1 MSADPCTTTDARSPA
16 PRPLRNPPVVT
27 SSVSGLL
34 LLVALVMPAYA
45 QTGSGTDQAQA
56 PTNIIAYV
64 NRVLDAHPRVLA
76 ARSSVAAAEA
86 RARAAGRPLY
96 NPELDAQYEDGEL
109 LVRSVG
115 VNQTIDLGN
124 KRAARRNVASA
135 EQQAASEALSLV
147 RQQVSAELLAATGGL
162 NVATDLARIA
172 SERKALMAR
181 FRETANERRA
191 AGDLNQVEAQLA
203 ELAYVEAALLY
214 AQSQAEKVSAEQD
227 LARVVGITLPPPPS
241 LPSEY
246 ARVTLSEASIDS
258 ILNTLPSV
266 RVAQAQIAA
275 SRATVALRQ
284 RERRPDPTIGLYAGR
299 EGDDDLIGLR
309 FSIPLPVSNRFRA
322 EVDAATADLDAVT
335 LGVDD
340 NYRQL
345 RAELVAAAKRYE
357 ISRAAWQEWQ
367 TVGAG
372 SLERQIQV
380 LEQLWRAGELSTSA
394 YLVQL
399 EQALDTQMAGVEQRG
414 TVWTDWIAWL
424 AVSGRVDAWM
434 GISGT
439 R

>member
-1 MSADPCTTTDARSPA
+1 MSADLCITADAHSPVS
-16 PRPLRNPPVVT
+16 PPSRNRPVVT
-27 SSVSGLL
+27 SSVYGLL
-34 LLVALVMPAYA
+34 LLLALAMPARA
-45 QTGSGTDQAQA
+45 QTGSDTEQA
-56 PTNIIAYV
+56 PANIIAYV

-76 ARSSVAAAEA
+76 ARSSVTAAEA
-86 RARAAGRPLY
+86 RTRAAGRPLY
-96 NPELDAQYEDGEL
+96 NPELDAEYEDGDL
-109 LVRSVG
+109 RRQSVG
-115 VNQTIDLGN
+115 LNQTIDLGN
-124 KRAARRNVASA
+124 KRAARQGVASA
-135 EQQAASEALSLV
+135 EQRAASEALALV
-147 RQQVSAELLAATGGL
+147 RQQVSAELLAAAGGL

-172 SERKALMAR
+172 SERKALMER

-203 ELAYVEAALLY
+203 ELAYAEAALLY
-214 AQSQAEKVSAEQD
+214 AQSQADQVSAEQD
-227 LARVVGITLPPPPS
+227 LARVVGIALPPPPA

-246 ARVTLSEASIDS
+246 ASVTLNEASIDS
-258 ILNTLPSV
+258 ILNALPSV
-266 RVAQAQIAA
+266 RVTQAQIAA
-275 SRATVALRQ
+275 SRATLALRQ

-299 EGDDDLIGLR
+299 EGDDDLIGVR
-309 FSIPLPVSNRFRA
+309 FSIPLPVRNRFSA
-322 EVDAATADLDAVT
+322 EVEAATADLDAVT

-367 TVGAG
+367 AVGAG

-399 EQALDTQMAGVEQRG
+399 EQALDTQMAGIEQRG
-414 TVWTDWIAWL
+414 AVWADWIAWL

-434 GISGT
+434 GFGGA

>member
-1 MSADPCTTTDARSPA
+1 MSADLCITADAHSPVS
-16 PRPLRNPPVVT
+16 PPSRNRPVVT
-27 SSVSGLL
+27 SSVYGLL
-34 LLVALVMPAYA
+34 LLLALAMPARA
-45 QTGSGTDQAQA
+45 QTGSDTEQA
-56 PTNIIAYV
+56 PANIIAYV

-76 ARSSVAAAEA
+76 ARSSVTAAEA
-86 RARAAGRPLY
+86 RTRAAGRPLY
-96 NPELDAQYEDGEL
+96 NPELDAEYEDGDL
-109 LVRSVG
+109 RRQSVG
-115 VNQTIDLGN
+115 LNQTIDLGN
-124 KRAARRNVASA
+124 KRAARQGVASA
-135 EQQAASEALSLV
+135 EQRAASEALALV
-147 RQQVSAELLAATGGL
+147 RQQVSAELLAAAGGL

-172 SERKALMAR
+172 SERKALMER

-203 ELAYVEAALLY
+203 ELAYAEAALLY
-214 AQSQAEKVSAEQD
+214 AQSQADQVSAEQD
-227 LARVVGITLPPPPS
+227 LARVVGIALPPPPA

-246 ARVTLSEASIDS
+246 ASVTLNEASIDS
-258 ILNTLPSV
+258 ILNALPSV
-266 RVAQAQIAA
+266 RVTQAQIAA
-275 SRATVALRQ
+275 SRATLALRQ

-299 EGDDDLIGLR
+299 EGDDDLIGVR
-309 FSIPLPVSNRFRA
+309 FSIPLPVRNRFSA
-322 EVDAATADLDAVT
+322 EVEAATADLDAVT

-367 TVGAG
+367 AVGAG

-399 EQALDTQMAGVEQRG
+399 EQALDTQMAGIEQRG
-414 TVWTDWIAWL
+414 TVWADWIAWL

-434 GISGT
+434 GFGGT

>member
-1 MSADPCTTTDARSPA
+1 MSADLCITADAHSPVL
-16 PRPLRNPPVVT
+16 PPSRNRPVVT
-27 SSVSGLL
+27 SSVYGLL
-34 LLVALVMPAYA
+34 LLLALAMPARA
-45 QTGSGTDQAQA
+45 QTGSDTEQA
-56 PTNIIAYV
+56 PANIIAYV

-76 ARSSVAAAEA
+76 ARSSVTAAEA

-96 NPELDAQYEDGEL
+96 NPELDAEYEDGDL
-109 LVRSVG
+109 RRQSVG
-115 VNQTIDLGN
+115 LNQTIDLGN
-124 KRAARRNVASA
+124 KRAARQGVASA
-135 EQQAASEALSLV
+135 EQQAAREALALV
-147 RQQVSAELLAATGGL
+147 RQQVSAELLAAAGGL
-162 NVATDLARIA
+162 NVATDLASIA
-172 SERKALMAR
+172 GERKALMAR

-203 ELAYVEAALLY
+203 ELAYAEAALLY
-214 AQSQAEKVSAEQD
+214 AQSLADQVSAEQD
-227 LARVVGITLPPPPS
+227 LARVVGTALPAPPP
-241 LPSEY
+241 LPSDY
-246 ARVTLSEASIDS
+246 ARVTLSEASVDS

-275 SRATVALRQ
+275 SRATLALRQ
-284 RERRPDPTIGLYAGR
+284 RERRPDPTIGLFAGR

-309 FSIPLPVSNRFRA
+309 FSIPLPVRNPFRA
-322 EVDAATADLDAVT
+322 EVDAATADLDTVT

-340 NYRQL
+340 TYRQL

-367 TVGAG
+367 AVGAG

-399 EQALDTQMAGVEQRG
+399 EQALDTQMAGIEQRG
-414 TVWTDWIAWL
+414 AVWADWIAWL

-434 GISGT
+434 GFGGT

>member
-1 MSADPCTTTDARSPA
+1 MSADLCITADAHSPVL
-16 PRPLRNPPVVT
+16 PPSRNRPVVT
-27 SSVSGLL
+27 SSVYGLL
-34 LLVALVMPAYA
+34 LLLALAMPARA
-45 QTGSGTDQAQA
+45 QTGSDTEQA
-56 PTNIIAYV
+56 PANIIAYV

-76 ARSSVAAAEA
+76 ARSSVTAAEA
-86 RARAAGRPLY
+86 RTRAAGRPLY
-96 NPELDAQYEDGEL
+96 NPELDAEYEDGDL
-109 LVRSVG
+109 RRQSVG
-115 VNQTIDLGN
+115 LNQTIDLGN
-124 KRAARRNVASA
+124 KRAARQGVASA
-135 EQQAASEALSLV
+135 EQRAASEALALV
-147 RQQVSAELLAATGGL
+147 RQQVSAELLAAAGGL

-172 SERKALMAR
+172 SERKALMER

-203 ELAYVEAALLY
+203 ELAYAEAALLY
-214 AQSQAEKVSAEQD
+214 AQSQADQVSAEQD
-227 LARVVGITLPPPPS
+227 LARVVGIALPPPPA

-246 ARVTLSEASIDS
+246 ASVTLNEASIDS
-258 ILNTLPSV
+258 ILNALPSV
-266 RVAQAQIAA
+266 RVTQAQIAA
-275 SRATVALRQ
+275 SRATLALRQ

-299 EGDDDLIGLR
+299 EGDDDLIGVR
-309 FSIPLPVSNRFRA
+309 FSIPLPVRNRFSA
-322 EVDAATADLDAVT
+322 EVEAATADLDAVT

-367 TVGAG
+367 AVGAG

-399 EQALDTQMAGVEQRG
+399 EQALDTQMAGIEQRG
-414 TVWTDWIAWL
+414 TVWADWIAWL

-434 GISGT
+434 GFGGA

>member
-1 MSADPCTTTDARSPA
+1 MSADLCITADAHSPVS
-16 PRPLRNPPVVT
+16 PPSRNRPVVT
-27 SSVSGLL
+27 SPVYGLL
-34 LLVALVMPAYA
+34 LLLALAMPARA
-45 QTGSGTDQAQA
+45 QTGSDTEQA
-56 PTNIIAYV
+56 PANIIAYV

-76 ARSSVAAAEA
+76 ARSSVTAAEA
-86 RARAAGRPLY
+86 RTRAAGRPLY
-96 NPELDAQYEDGEL
+96 NPELDAEYEDGDL
-109 LVRSVG
+109 RRQSVG
-115 VNQTIDLGN
+115 LNQTIDLGN
-124 KRAARRNVASA
+124 KRAARQGVASA
-135 EQQAASEALSLV
+135 EQRAASEALALV
-147 RQQVSAELLAATGGL
+147 RQQVSAELLAAAGGL

-172 SERKALMAR
+172 SERKALMER

-203 ELAYVEAALLY
+203 ELAYAEAALLY
-214 AQSQAEKVSAEQD
+214 AQSQADQVSAEQD
-227 LARVVGITLPPPPS
+227 LARVVGIALPPPPA

-246 ARVTLSEASIDS
+246 ASVTLNEASIDS
-258 ILNTLPSV
+258 ILNALPSV
-266 RVAQAQIAA
+266 RVTQAQIAA
-275 SRATVALRQ
+275 SRATLALRQ

-299 EGDDDLIGLR
+299 EGDDDLIGVR
-309 FSIPLPVSNRFRA
+309 FSIPLPVRNRFSA
-322 EVDAATADLDAVT
+322 EVEAATADLDAVT

-367 TVGAG
+367 AVGAG

-399 EQALDTQMAGVEQRG
+399 EQALDTQMAGIEQRG
-414 TVWTDWIAWL
+414 TVWADWIAWL

-434 GISGT
+434 GFGGT

>member
-1 MSADPCTTTDARSPA
+1 MSADLCITADAHSPVL
-16 PRPLRNPPVVT
+16 PPSRNRPVVT
-27 SSVSGLL
+27 SSVYGLL
-34 LLVALVMPAYA
+34 LLLALAMPARA
-45 QTGSGTDQAQA
+45 QTGSDTEQA
-56 PTNIIAYV
+56 PANIIAYV

-76 ARSSVAAAEA
+76 ARSSVTAAEA
-86 RARAAGRPLY
+86 RTRAAGRPLY
-96 NPELDAQYEDGEL
+96 NPELDAEYEDGDL
-109 LVRSVG
+109 RRQSVG
-115 VNQTIDLGN
+115 LNQTIDLGN
-124 KRAARRNVASA
+124 KRAARQGVASA
-135 EQQAASEALSLV
+135 EQRAASEALALV
-147 RQQVSAELLAATGGL
+147 RQQVSAELLAAAGGL

-172 SERKALMAR
+172 SERKALMER

-203 ELAYVEAALLY
+203 ELAYAEAALLY
-214 AQSQAEKVSAEQD
+214 AQSQADQVSAEQD
-227 LARVVGITLPPPPS
+227 LARVVGIALPPPPA

-246 ARVTLSEASIDS
+246 ASVTLNEASIDS
-258 ILNTLPSV
+258 ILNALPSV
-266 RVAQAQIAA
+266 RVTQAQIAA
-275 SRATVALRQ
+275 SRATLALRQ

-299 EGDDDLIGLR
+299 EGDDDLIGVR
-309 FSIPLPVSNRFRA
+309 FSIPLPVRNRFSA
-322 EVDAATADLDAVT
+322 EVEAATADLDAVT

-367 TVGAG
+367 AVGAG

-399 EQALDTQMAGVEQRG
+399 EQALDTQMAGIEQRG
-414 TVWTDWIAWL
+414 TVWADWIAWL

-434 GISGT
+434 GFGGT

>member
-1 MSADPCTTTDARSPA
+1 MSADLCITADAHSPVL
-16 PRPLRNPPVVT
+16 PPSRNRPVVT
-27 SSVSGLL
+27 SSVYGLL
-34 LLVALVMPAYA
+34 LLLALAMPARA
-45 QTGSGTDQAQA
+45 QTGSDTEQA
-56 PTNIIAYV
+56 PANIIAYV

-76 ARSSVAAAEA
+76 ARSSVTAAEA

-96 NPELDAQYEDGEL
+96 NPELDAEYEDGDL
-109 LVRSVG
+109 RRQSVG
-115 VNQTIDLGN
+115 LNQTIDLGN
-124 KRAARRNVASA
+124 KRAARQGVASA
-135 EQQAASEALSLV
+135 EQQAASEALALV
-147 RQQVSAELLAATGGL
+147 RQQVSAELLAAAGGL
-162 NVATDLARIA
+162 NVATDLSRTAG
-172 SERKALMAR
+172 ERKALMAR

-203 ELAYVEAALLY
+203 ELAYAEAALLY
-214 AQSQAEKVSAEQD
+214 AQSLADQVSAEQD
-227 LARVVGITLPPPPS
+227 LARVVGTALPAPPPFPS
-241 LPSEY
+241 DY
-246 ARVTLSEASIDS
+246 ARVTLSEASVDS

-275 SRATVALRQ
+275 SRATLALRQ

-309 FSIPLPVSNRFRA
+309 FSIPLPVRNRFRA
-322 EVDAATADLDAVT
+322 EVEAATADLDAVT

-345 RAELVAAAKRYE
+345 RAELVAAAERYE

-367 TVGAG
+367 AVGAG

-399 EQALDTQMAGVEQRG
+399 EQALDTQMAGIEQRG
-414 TVWTDWIAWL
+414 TVWADWIAWL

-434 GISGT
+434 GFGGA

>member
-1 MSADPCTTTDARSPA
+1 MSADLCITADAHSPVL
-16 PRPLRNPPVVT
+16 PPSRNRPVVT
-27 SSVSGLL
+27 SSVYGLL
-34 LLVALVMPAYA
+34 LLLALAMPARA
-45 QTGSGTDQAQA
+45 QTGSDTEQA
-56 PTNIIAYV
+56 PANIIAYV

-76 ARSSVAAAEA
+76 ARSSVTAAEA
-86 RARAAGRPLY
+86 RTRAAGRPLY
-96 NPELDAQYEDGEL
+96 NPELDAEYEDGDL
-109 LVRSVG
+109 RRQSVG
-115 VNQTIDLGN
+115 LNQTIDLGN
-124 KRAARRNVASA
+124 KRAARQGVASA
-135 EQQAASEALSLV
+135 EQRAASEALALV
-147 RQQVSAELLAATGGL
+147 RQQVSAELLAAAGGL

-172 SERKALMAR
+172 SERKALMER

-203 ELAYVEAALLY
+203 ELAYAEAALLY
-214 AQSQAEKVSAEQD
+214 AQSQADQVSAEQD
-227 LARVVGITLPPPPS
+227 LARVVGIALPPPPA

-246 ARVTLSEASIDS
+246 ASVTLNEASIDS
-258 ILNTLPSV
+258 ILNALPSV
-266 RVAQAQIAA
+266 RVTQAQIAA
-275 SRATVALRQ
+275 SRATLALRQ

-299 EGDDDLIGLR
+299 EGDDDLIGVR
-309 FSIPLPVSNRFRA
+309 FSIPLPVRNRFSA
-322 EVDAATADLDAVT
+322 EVEAATADLDAVT

-367 TVGAG
+367 AVGAG

-399 EQALDTQMAGVEQRG
+399 EQALDTQMAGIEQRG
-414 TVWTDWIAWL
+414 AVWADWIAWL

-434 GISGT
+434 GFGGA

>member
-1 MSADPCTTTDARSPA
+1 MSASPCITTDARAPA
-16 PRPLRNPPVVT
+16 PRPWRNPPVVT
-27 SSVSGLL
+27 SLVSGLL
-34 LLVALVMPAYA
+34 LLVVLAMPAYA
-45 QTGSGTDQAQA
+45 QTGSDTDQTQA
-56 PTNIIAYV
+56 PADIIAYV
-64 NRVLDAHPRVLA
+64 NRALNAHPRVLA
-76 ARSSVAAAEA
+76 ARSSVTAAEA
-86 RARAAGRPLY
+86 RTRAAGRPLY
-96 NPELDAQYEDGEL
+96 NPELEAEYEDAESL
-109 LVRSVG
+109 TRSIG
-115 VNQTIDLGN
+115 INQTIDLGN
-124 KRAARRNVASA
+124 KRDARRNVASA

-147 RQQVSAELLAATGGL
+147 RQQVSAELLAAAGGL

-172 SERKALMAR
+172 SERKALMER

-191 AGDLNQVEAQLA
+191 AGDLNQVEVQLAQLA
-203 ELAYVEAALLY
+203 YAEAALLY
-214 AQSQAEKVSAEQD
+214 AQSQADKVSAEQD
-227 LARVVGITLPPPPS
+227 LSRLVGIALPPPPA

-275 SRATVALRQ
+275 SRATLALRQ

-299 EGDDDLIGLR
+299 EGDDDLVGLR
-309 FSIPLPVSNRFRA
+309 FSIPFQVRNRYRA
-322 EVDAATADLDAVT
+322 EVEAATADLDAVT

-367 TVGAG
+367 AVGAG

-434 GISGT
+434 GFNGT

>member
-1 MSADPCTTTDARSPA
+1 MSADLCITADAHSPVS
-16 PRPLRNPPVVT
+16 PPSRNRPVVT
-27 SSVSGLL
+27 SSVYGLL
-34 LLVALVMPAYA
+34 LLLALAMPARA
-45 QTGSGTDQAQA
+45 QTGSDTEQA
-56 PTNIIAYV
+56 PANIIAYV

-76 ARSSVAAAEA
+76 ARSSVTAAEA
-86 RARAAGRPLY
+86 RTRAAGRPLY
-96 NPELDAQYEDGEL
+96 NPELDAEYEDGDL
-109 LVRSVG
+109 RRQSVG
-115 VNQTIDLGN
+115 LNQTIDLGN
-124 KRAARRNVASA
+124 KRAARQGVASA
-135 EQQAASEALSLV
+135 EQRAASEALALV
-147 RQQVSAELLAATGGL
+147 RQQVSAELLAAAGGL

-172 SERKALMAR
+172 SERKALMER

-203 ELAYVEAALLY
+203 ELAYAEAALLY
-214 AQSQAEKVSAEQD
+214 AQSQADQVSAEQD
-227 LARVVGITLPPPPS
+227 LARVVGIALPPPPA

-246 ARVTLSEASIDS
+246 ASVTLNEASIDS
-258 ILNTLPSV
+258 ILNALPSV
-266 RVAQAQIAA
+266 RVTQAQIAA
-275 SRATVALRQ
+275 SRATLALRQ

-299 EGDDDLIGLR
+299 EGDDDLIGVR
-309 FSIPLPVSNRFRA
+309 FSIPLPVRNRFSA
-322 EVDAATADLDAVT
+322 EVEAATADLDAVT

-367 TVGAG
+367 AVGAG

-399 EQALDTQMAGVEQRG
+399 EQALDTQMAGIEQRG
-414 TVWTDWIAWL
+414 TVWADWIAWL

-434 GISGT
+434 GFGGA